1 MFGVCFDLSCQSHRL
16 SKKNTCTGCLT
27 WRRYIFKCSIFDV
40 RNIFTLSFLMVEK
53 WRNKILKPKNEAID
67 LCNPYWTPCIC
78 TTTDL
83 IKNQDENLRLVL
95 KVLWENQ
102 VPKRTYTFLILIFSC
117 LFWSWIYT
125 YNICKQC
132 MGT

>member
-16 SKKNTCTGCLT
+16 SKKNTYTRCLL
-27 WRRYIFKCSIFDV
+27 WRRHILKCSIFDA
-40 RNIFTLSFLMVEK
+40 RNIFTLIILMVEK

-83 IKNQDENLRLVL
+83 IKNQDENLRPVL

-102 VPKRTYTFLILIFSC
+102 IPKKTIFWYFFSC
-117 LFWSWIYT
+117 LFLTTGLFLFVLNSHL
-125 YNICKQC
+125 
-132 MGT
+132 